1 MKRTGTIIS
10 AALLHLTL
18 LPHKEVGMRAEA
30 VDAACSLSACFCV
43 PGRKLLL
50 GAGGGGDGV
59 GHKRAYEIWDEIQLL
74 ACARGASGSS
84 HIQRDRLGHWRGRGT
99 MWAVGLISCE
109 KFLPLYWG
117 TSWKWGSIEHS
128 VDYYR
133 YNEFWQMLHHF
144 RHWINTIWVATW
156 HKLFLQSR

>member
-50 GAGGGGDGV
+50 GAGGGGGGTGSDTSVHMRYEMRYSYLHVQEAHLGV
-59 GHKRAYEIWDEIQLL
+59 PTFKEIGLGTEEEEGQCELL
-74 ACARGASGSS
+74 
-84 HIQRDRLGHWRGRGT
+84 
-99 MWAVGLISCE
+99 V
-109 KFLPLYWG
+109 
-117 TSWKWGSIEHS
+117 
-128 VDYYR
+128 
-133 YNEFWQMLHHF
+133 
-144 RHWINTIWVATW
+144 
-156 HKLFLQSR
+156 